1 MSQNGHGSGHT
12 WLLIY
17 AEAYAAYN
25 MSTPTDGEL
34 YTNKNN
40 NYNSGGR
47 LQIIPLAEE
56 TDPPGTS
63 NLRSQTTRGPDTKNY
78 YKTKQTA
85 RKRAIDTGSMK
96 DNEVN

>member
-1 MSQNGHGSGHT
+1 
-12 WLLIY
+12 
-17 AEAYAAYN
+17 

-63 NLRSQTTRGPDTKNY
+63 NLRSQTTRGPTLRIIINQK
-78 YKTKQTA
+78 TA
-85 RKRAIDTGSMK
+85 RKRAKDAGSKK